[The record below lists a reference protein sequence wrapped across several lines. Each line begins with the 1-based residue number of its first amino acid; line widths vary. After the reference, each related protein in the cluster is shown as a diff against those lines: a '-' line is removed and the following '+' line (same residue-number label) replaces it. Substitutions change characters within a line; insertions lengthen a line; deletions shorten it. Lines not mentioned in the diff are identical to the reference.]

1 MEGNGDQ
8 GNIVAE
14 APGIAAA
21 LPVFGHVPFSGTYP
35 TRLEPSGRLVLPSA
49 LRYAFDGSAR
59 IRAHRG
65 EYLML
70 TTPRA
75 FDVIVDHLGA
85 GSGEV
90 LHPRTRKRLYMSAP
104 QVTIDRQSRLV
115 IPPDLREQV
124 GLGEDVIL
132 AGAIESIE
140 IWPAARFA
148 EAEAPTHDEADL
160 LFDTF
165 TGLPTDPR

>member
-1 MEGNGDQ
+1 MERDGVQ
-8 GNIVAE
+8 GNAVVEVQETPAS
-14 APGIAAA
+14 
-21 LPVFGHVPFSGTYP
+21 LPVFGHLPFSGTYA
-35 TRLEPSGRLVLPSA
+35 TRLEASGRLVLPAA
-49 LRYAFDGSAR
+49 LRFAFDGSAR

-70 TTPRA
+70 TTIRG
-75 FDVIVDHLGA
+75 FDAVVDHLSA

-115 IPPDLREQV
+115 IPPELREQV
-124 GLGEDVIL
+124 GLGEDIIL

-140 IWPAARFA
+140 IWPAGRFA
-148 EAEAPTHDEADL
+148 DAEAPTHDEADL